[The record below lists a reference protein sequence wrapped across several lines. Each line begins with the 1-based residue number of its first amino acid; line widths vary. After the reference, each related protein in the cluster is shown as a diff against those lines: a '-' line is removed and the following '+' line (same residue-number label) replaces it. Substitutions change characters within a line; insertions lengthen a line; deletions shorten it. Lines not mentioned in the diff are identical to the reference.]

1 MDLEQK
7 ITISQQGVVE
17 KDLFLALVGPYEGM
31 TINLNNE
38 ERLELVDQVG
48 LEWNLPRVGKLPKRL
63 SKYIKQ
69 KYSKDLPQEYLER
82 IGNKLSA
89 SLMKWD
95 LEVRFEFLDWSHPLW
110 RPGAYGDDGSCYFGG
125 RKGAVSMMRNEG
137 NFYIMFITKDKDKFA
152 RAWVQKVD
160 NENIVFFNLYSVGN
174 KLVGLALAQQLAKH
188 FNLPYRKINLV
199 NDGSGDG
206 ELWINQEAGYWIG
219 NKELR
224 LDSTDTPYYDF
235 EIEEVREDE
244 EDDNEDTEY
253 AICHNCDYE
262 GNEEEFYYDYA
273 GRRICE
279 TCRNDYYT
287 CCDMEDKYYLCED
300 TTWIEDADVYFYNGR
315 LYYNFEGYVNNFAN
329 SGIVKR
335 IEGTIASHSN
345 NEKEFYTWLKCY
357 DEDNCYLGNSES
369 YVVKRNDEYYL
380 TNTVGLSTEMVVEIT
395 NKKDLCVITKVY
407 PKDEEVWLDMEFPYA
422 PEKNCSESEQ
432 CAEGVVINR
441 KSYALMKKNMLIR
454 DCEYVLLSYPFN
466 SVYRVYNTTVRG
478 GSLNVMKTNNGYVT
492 SSGEPVKVDDTFAM
506 SLCLWD
512 GNYGN
517 VVGIDGVAYQAKY
530 IFRRDIYFTKSKL
543 LRPIRVDMDKD
554 GLPFVLRGYE
564 ILNKTLYNELIERS
578 KLEHF
583 TELEL
588 EQVERY
594 LQEEEGELVSGWS
607 V

>member
-1 MDLEQK
+1 MDLTKK
-7 ITISQQGVVE
+7 ITISQQGMVE
-17 KDLFLALVGPYEGM
+17 KDLFLSLISPYEG
-31 TINLNNE
+31 IAVSLDNE

-48 LEWNLPRVGKLPKRL
+48 LEWNLPRAGKIPKRL
-63 SKYIKQ
+63 SKYVKR
-69 KYSKDLPQEYLER
+69 KYNIDLAQEYLEKV
-82 IGNKLSA
+82 GNKLSA

-95 LEVRFEFLDWSHPLW
+95 LEVRFEFLDWKHPLW

-137 NFYIMFITKDKDKFA
+137 NFFVMFITKDGDKFA
-152 RAWVQKVD
+152 RAWVQEVD

-219 NKELR
+219 CKELK
-224 LDSTDTPYYDF
+224 LDSNDTPYYDF
-235 EIEEVREDE
+235 RMEEIREDE
-244 EDDNEDTEY
+244 EDNDEETEY
-253 AICHNCDYE
+253 VSCRNCDYE
-262 GNEEEFYYDYA
+262 GETDEFYFDYA

-279 TCRNDYYT
+279 SCRNNYYI
-287 CCDMEDKYYLCED
+287 CCHMEDKYYPFENV
-300 TTWIEDADVYFYNGR
+300 TWIEADMFFYNDR

-335 IEGTIASHSN
+335 IEGTITSYHN
-345 NEKEFYTWLKCY
+345 NEKELYTLLKCY
-357 DEDNCYLGNSES
+357 DEDDCCIGYTKS
-369 YVVKRNDEYYL
+369 YVVERDGEYYL
-380 TNTVGLSTEMVVEIT
+380 CETIGLSTEIVVEIT
-395 NKKDLCVITKVY
+395 NKKDLCVVTKVY
-407 PKDEEVWLDMEFPYA
+407 SKDKEIWLDMEFPYA

-432 CAEGVVINR
+432 YTEGIIINR
-441 KSYALMKKNMLIR
+441 KSYALMKENMLIR
-454 DCEYVLLSYPFN
+454 NCEYVLLSYPFS
-466 SVYRVYNTTVRG
+466 SVYKAYNTTVRDG
-478 GSLNVMKTNNGYVT
+478 LLNLVKVGNKYVT

-512 GNYGN
+512 GNYSN
-517 VVGIDGVAYQAKY
+517 VVSVDGVAYKAKY
-530 IFRRDIYFTKSKL
+530 VYRRDIYFTKSKL
-543 LRPIRVDMDKD
+543 LRPIKVDVDKD

-564 ILNKTLYNELIERS
+564 ILNRKLYNELIERS

-583 TELEL
+583 TELE
-588 EQVERY
+588 QIERH